1 MGKTRFS
8 TRELKFLELYFGG
21 ASGSMKDAVRAAGYR
36 GSTPQALCNSGLRIL
51 RKFSKDP
58 KALFGRARARQRKIA
73 QLLAGM
79 AENGKS
85 ERQQLK
91 TLRILAALL

>member
-1 MGKTRFS
+1 MKKIKCS
-8 TRELKFLELYFGG
+8 PREAKFLELYWGG
-21 ASGSMKDAVRAAGYR
+21 SLMKDAARAAGYR
-36 GSTPQALCNSGLRIL
+36 GSSDQAFCNTALRIL

-79 AENGKS
+79 GENGKS